1 MSSFRGFVAL
11 GSAKEIHFE
20 EDNRS
25 LCDQQMIILMDGPV
39 VRCLLTFATGFTSAA
54 PSTTVMNWCVLV
66 NIFRMRSLVSL
77 LSFAVFFLPDADDNV
92 FLSVTSLPNACNG
105 SCTNLE
111 LPVLSEL
118 AHYASPLRQLV
129 ISLSNGEH
137 VNALGFRANNVDKGH
152 EYNAPSRC

>member
-1 MSSFRGFVAL
+1 
-11 GSAKEIHFE
+11 
-20 EDNRS
+20 
-25 LCDQQMIILMDGPV
+25 
-39 VRCLLTFATGFTSAA
+39 
-54 PSTTVMNWCVLV
+54 MNWCVLV

-92 FLSVTSLPNACNG
+92 FLSVMSLPNACNG

-137 VNALGFRANNVDKGH
+137 VNALGFRVNVDERHK
-152 EYNAPSRC
+152 YNAPSRC